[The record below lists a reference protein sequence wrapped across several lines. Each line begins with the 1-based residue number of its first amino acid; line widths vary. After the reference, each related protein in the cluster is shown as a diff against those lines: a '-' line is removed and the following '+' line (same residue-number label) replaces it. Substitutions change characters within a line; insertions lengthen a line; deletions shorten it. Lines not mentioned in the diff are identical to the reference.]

1 LLHQAPLP
9 LALAHQMLA
18 IVVFTI
24 AVVHAERM
32 SHRAIVS
39 VPNPAP
45 AEQRA

>member
-1 LLHQAPLP
+1 
-9 LALAHQMLA
+9 LALAHQILA

-32 SHRAIVS
+32 SYRIISCA
-39 VPNPAP
+39 PQMAP